1 MQAKDGAGQLAPSG
15 FDGRREV
22 VMSTRIGPSARAVA
36 RLFRGFREDPGSVD
50 PKWRDVFEHLDDE
63 ARRWLESLDGARTA
77 TAPAVAAPPAMA
89 ADSRQAA
96 LDSVRALMLIRAYRV
111 RGHLQADLDPLG
123 LAPKEQN
130 PELDPESY
138 GFGEADMDRPIF
150 LHGVLGLDT
159 ATLREI
165 MRVLRRDY
173 CGRIGLE
180 FMHLQEPDQK
190 AWIQMQMEGLLH
202 RTKFKRESKIEIL
215 ERLTAAETFER
226 FLDRKYTGTKRFG
239 LDGGESAL
247 PALETIVRVAAEM
260 EVNEIVIGMA
270 HRGRLNVLAHVM
282 QKPLEEIFHEFR
294 GGASTPDEI
303 GGSRAISRF

>member
-1 MQAKDGAGQLAPSG
+1 
-15 FDGRREV
+15 
-22 VMSTRIGPSARAVA
+22 MSIRIGPRARAIA
-36 RLFRGFREDPGSVD
+36 RLYRGYLEDPSSVD
-50 PKWRDVFEHLDDE
+50 ARWRDVFEHLDAE
-63 ARRWLESLDGARTA
+63 ARSWLESLDGAGAAAAPMEATTPA
-77 TAPAVAAPPAMA
+77 TAMAPSLT

-96 LDSVRALMLIRAYRV
+96 LDSVRALMLIRTYRV

-123 LAPKEQN
+123 LAAQEDN

-138 GFGEADMDRPIF
+138 GFSDADMDRPIF

-173 CGRIGLE
+173 CGKIGLE
-180 FMHLQEPDQK
+180 FMHLQDPEQK
-190 AWIQMQMEGLLH
+190 AWVQMQMEGVLH
-202 RTKFKRESKIEIL
+202 RTRFKRESKLEIL

-247 PALETIVRVAAEM
+247 PALETITRV
-260 EVNEIVIGMA
+260 
-270 HRGRLNVLAHVM
+270 
-282 QKPLEEIFHEFR
+282 
-294 GGASTPDEI
+294 
-303 GGSRAISRF
+303 